1 MRESQMKK
9 IIAAA
14 VATAFV
20 APAFAADVTVSGDVE
35 FFYVDKTAAQE
46 FDSGDQDVVIS
57 ASEDL
62 GNGTSVSVSLE
73 MDGNEDGNQSD
84 AVLTLANGP
93 VTFTI
98 GDAATAAINMFDEKS
113 DVAEQGGTGGAND
126 DSTMSGFSATH
137 TAAVAIAPAEGLTLA
152 ASFSTK
158 KAVAETAAVAYAAG
172 ATSQVVGVAAADHQE
187 ITSFAI
193 QYSAMGLTVAYGGA
207 EKEGD
212 DDAAKSTSVSFAS
225 GPFYAGIE
233 RMSNYGFD
241 GDKTVNN
248 AGVSYDYGSGKIFF
262 ESGKMDTGTASTTKE
277 TDAVGASYKMG
288 AVNMYVVSNQ
298 VTTGS
303 TDDDQTIVGVEYA
316 F

>member
-1 MRESQMKK
+1 MKK

-35 FFYVDKTAAQE
+35 FMYVDKTAAQE
-46 FDSGDQDVVIS
+46 FDSGDQDVTVS
-57 ASEDL
+57 ASETLD
-62 GNGTSVSVSLE
+62 NGTSVSVSLE
-73 MDGNEDGNQSD
+73 MDGNEDGLVSD

-93 VTFTI
+93 ITFTI
-98 GDAATAAINMFDEKS
+98 GDAATSAINMFDEKS

-126 DSTMSGFSATH
+126 DSSKSGISATH
-137 TAAVAIAPAEGLTLA
+137 TAAVAISPAEGLTLA

-158 KAVAETAAVAYAAG
+158 KAVSAVTGVGTA
-172 ATSQVVGVAAADHQE
+172 VGNVTKLAVAAADHQE
-187 ITSFAI
+187 ITSFAV

-207 EKEGD
+207 EKKGD
-212 DDAAKSTSVSFAS
+212 DDSAKSTSVSYS
-225 GPFYAGIE
+225 VGPFYAGID

-241 GDKTVNN
+241 GSKTVNN
-248 AGVSYDYGSGKIFF
+248 AGVSYDYGMGKLFF
-262 ESGKMDTGTASTTKE
+262 ESGKMDTGTASTTVE

-288 AVNMYVVSNQ
+288 AVNMYVVANQ

-303 TDDDQTIVGVEYA
+303 TDDNQTIVGVEYA

>member
-1 MRESQMKK
+1 MKK
-9 IIAAA
+9 IIALA
-14 VATAFV
+14 VASAFV
-20 APAFAADVTVSGDVE
+20 APAFAADVSVSGDVE
-35 FFYVDKTAAQE
+35 FMYVDKTAAQE

-57 ASEDL
+57 ASEELD
-62 GNGTSVSVSLE
+62 NGTSVSVSIE

-126 DSTMSGFSATH
+126 DSSMSGFSATH
-137 TAAVAIAPAEGLTLA
+137 TAAIAIAPAEGLTLA

-158 KAVAETAAVAYAAG
+158 KAVAAVTG
-172 ATSQVVGVAAADHQE
+172 VGTSDTNITKLAVAAADHQE
-187 ITSFAI
+187 ITSYAV
-193 QYSAMGLTVAYGGA
+193 QYSAMGLTVAYGAA

-212 DDAAKSTSVSFAS
+212 DDAAKSTSFSYSV
-225 GPFYAGIE
+225 GPFYAGVE

-241 GDKTVNN
+241 GAKSVNN
-248 AGVSYDYGSGKIFF
+248 AGVSYDYGSGKVFF
-262 ESGKMDTGTASTTKE
+262 ESGKMDTGTASTTVE

>member
-1 MRESQMKK
+1 MKK

-35 FFYVDKTAAQE
+35 FMYIDKTAAQE
-46 FDSGDQDVVIS
+46 FDSGDQDVTVS
-57 ASEDL
+57 ASETLD
-62 GNGTSVSVSLE
+62 NGTSVSVSLE
-73 MDGNEDGNQSD
+73 MDGNEDGMASD
-84 AVLTLANGP
+84 AVLTISNGP

-98 GDAATAAINMFDEKS
+98 GDAATSAINMFDEKS

-126 DSTMSGFSATH
+126 DSSKSGISATH
-137 TAAVAIAPAEGLTLA
+137 TAAVAISPAEGLTLA

-158 KAVAETAAVAYAAG
+158 KAKSEVAAVAYSAG

-207 EKEGD
+207 EKNGD
-212 DDAAKSTSVSFAS
+212 DDAAKSTSVSYS
-225 GPFYAGIE
+225 VGPFYAGIE

-241 GDKTVNN
+241 GNKSVNN
-248 AGVSYDYGSGKIFF
+248 AGVSYDYGMGKLFF
-262 ESGKMDTGTASTTKE
+262 ESGEMDTGTASTTVE

-288 AVNMYVVSNQ
+288 AVNMYVVANQ
-298 VTTGS
+298 VTTGT
-303 TDDDQTIVGVEYA
+303 TDDNQTIVGVEYA

>member
-1 MRESQMKK
+1 M
-9 IIAAA
+9 
-14 VATAFV
+14 
-20 APAFAADVTVSGDVE
+20 
-35 FFYVDKTAAQE
+35 YVDKTAAQE

-57 ASEDL
+57 ASEELD
-62 GNGTSVSVSLE
+62 NGTSVSVSIE

-126 DSTMSGFSATH
+126 DSSMSGFSATH
-137 TAAVAIAPAEGLTLA
+137 TAAIAIAPAEGLTLA

-158 KAVAETAAVAYAAG
+158 KAVAAVTG
-172 ATSQVVGVAAADHQE
+172 VGTSDTNITKLAVAAADHQE
-187 ITSFAI
+187 ITSYAV
-193 QYSAMGLTVAYGGA
+193 QYSAMGLTVAYGAA

-212 DDAAKSTSVSFAS
+212 DDAAKSTSFSYSV
-225 GPFYAGIE
+225 GPFYAGVE

-241 GDKTVNN
+241 GAKSVNN
-248 AGVSYDYGSGKIFF
+248 AGVSYDYGSGKVFF
-262 ESGKMDTGTASTTKE
+262 ESGKMDTGTASTTVE